1 MEDSPRLGRVP
12 PMLWAGRHRMA
23 ARRFPLGPGWGSC
36 PGDMRELLSHVG
48 ELSPPGPGL
57 TPQLDWRP
65 DCLCI
70 AQCPT
75 AHRLVRWLSG

>member
-1 MEDSPRLGRVP
+1 MEDSPRLARVP

-65 DCLCI
+65 YCLCI
-70 AQCPT
+70 A
-75 AHRLVRWLSG
+75 H

>member
-1 MEDSPRLGRVP
+1 MEDSPRLARVP
-12 PMLWAGRHRMA
+12 PMLWAGRPRRA
-23 ARRFPLGPGWGSC
+23 ARRFPLGPGWESC
-36 PGDMRELLSHVG
+36 PGDMRELPSHVG
-48 ELSPPGPGL
+48 ELSPLGPGV

-75 AHRLVRWLSG
+75 AHRLIR